1 MQQLFIHLQLLIVL
15 ILLNVHGSGLVSALS
30 DGLSAILKFHNATTL
45 SKRKT
50 GSMTSQ
56 VQSPTALK
64 PPLTAVVTSGSS
76 GSMNMNIPINTLLT
90 SATGKLFYM
99 YPMEEKYWWR
109 WPGNNTD
116 CSKNKYV
123 QHFHGLNSGVGPP
136 INLDDGLF
144 LTWHFSI
151 FHAMWNRL
159 KRSKWRTMD
168 PDKASLFIIP
178 YDLSMDGYV
187 EPRTCNNKN
196 QNLRCSPGFVGEVQ
210 KMLKHSKYF
219 KKYRG
224 SDHAVLWSLHQYH
237 ALPRA
242 GCDHFI
248 LNFCQRC
255 TFTCYW
261 MNYTKVDNNFISVPF
276 PSAYHW
282 WDGIKN
288 LPWDLA
294 LVPSRTKTAIYVGST
309 LTITPDHTKIRRA
322 MTAQCVVK

>member
-1 MQQLFIHLQLLIVL
+1 MQQLPKQFFFVL
-15 ILLNVHGSGLVSALS
+15 ILLNAPGSGLVSALS
-30 DGLSAILKFHNATTL
+30 DGLAAILKFHNATLT
-45 SKRKT
+45 KRKT
-50 GSMTSQ
+50 ESTTSQ
-56 VQSPTALK
+56 VWSSKTPMAS
-64 PPLTAVVTSGSS
+64 VVTSTNS
-76 GSMNMNIPINTLLT
+76 GSMNTPMNTIVP
-90 SATGKLFYM
+90 SSTGKLFYM

-109 WPGNNTD
+109 WPGNHTD
-116 CSKNKYV
+116 CTKNKYV

-159 KRSKWRTMD
+159 KRSKWRTTD

-210 KMLKHSKYF
+210 KMLKHSKHF